1 MEKNR
6 LIASLQA
13 RTNEVIQYIKDRN
26 DISVDRNTLD
36 LQSWVNFHDDNIRLL
51 LQQLEELKEE
61 IHKWNAEL
69 MSKIYEETHYY

>member
-1 MEKNR
+1 MERNR

-13 RTNEVIQYIKDRN
+13 RTNEVIRYIKEKN
-26 DISVDRNTLD
+26 DISVDRNTLE

-51 LQQLEELKEE
+51 LQQLDELKEE

-69 MSKIYEETHYY
+69 MSEINEATHNY

>member
-13 RTNEVIQYIKDRN
+13 RTNEVIQYIKDNN
-26 DISVDRNTLD
+26 DISVDRNTLE

-69 MSKIYEETHYY
+69 MSEINEETHNY